1 MTRPNHELMIS
12 TKAKIGIG
20 IAALLLLSG
29 VAFLVSSFWTFIPNR
44 TKVSEL
50 PGFHY
55 FTELSFVGMR
65 TPEEAL
71 ETFHA
76 AIRNQGM
83 DPLNSTRMKDIW
95 DLPEDFDDP
104 NVNYTVNI
112 GQGIG
117 PAIGYRIV
125 SKEQLTSNQVRL
137 VYDYERRNGS
147 SFRHEKVLI
156 EKNGEWRLQPVRVTR
171 KEQKQ

>member
-1 MTRPNHELMIS
+1 MVL

-20 IAALLLLSG
+20 IFAVLLFIS
-29 VAFLVSSFWTFIPNR
+29 VVFLVTSFWTFIPNR
-44 TKVSEL
+44 TKVSTL
-50 PGFHY
+50 PDFHH
-55 FTELSFVGMR
+55 FTEVSDVGMR
-65 TPEEAL
+65 SPEAAL

-83 DPLNSTRMKDIW
+83 NLLDSTRMKEIW
-95 DLPEDFDDP
+95 NLPEDFDDP
-104 NVNYTVNI
+104 NTKYSVDI

-125 SKEQLTSNQVRL
+125 SKEPLASNQVRL

-156 EKNGEWRLQPVRVTR
+156 EKNGEWRLQPVRVT
-171 KEQKQ
+171 KKSVVQ